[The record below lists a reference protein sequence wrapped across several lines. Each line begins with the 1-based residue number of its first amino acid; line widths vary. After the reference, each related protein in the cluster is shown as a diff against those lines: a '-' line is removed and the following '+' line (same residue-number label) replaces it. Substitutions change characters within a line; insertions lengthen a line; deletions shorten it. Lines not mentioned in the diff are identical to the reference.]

1 MEGRGM
7 DATGWVKRQVT
18 GCCKH
23 GNETSDSK
31 KCGGILSLAY
41 EPFSF

>member
-7 DATGWVKRQVT
+7 DATGSLKRQVT

-23 GNETSDSK
+23 GNESSGSK
-31 KCGGILSLAY
+31 KRGGN
-41 EPFSF
+41 SFTG